1 VASLLLVS
9 CWGLAR
15 CFLNDWVVEWGFAG
29 SQLPCWCAC
38 AEGQVYQCCSNC
50 SRRARGWQV
59 GCSDEAAVWCRCV
72 LDPHPFWIGEMG
84 IGGDAPASGFDC
96 DAG

>member
-38 AEGQVYQCCSNC
+38 AGQVYIS
-50 SRRARGWQV
+50 AAVTAVAGLGWQV

-72 LDPHPFWIGEMG
+72 LDLHPVWIGEMA
-84 IGGDAPASGFDC
+84 IGGDALVSGFDC
-96 DAG
+96 DA